1 MQNIPKKTS
10 HVYYNKAKFQ
20 FFVKALLFL
29 IITVQVLSKFIKP
42 CTKI

>member
-10 HVYYNKAKFQ
+10 HVYYNKANFQ
-20 FFVKALLFL
+20 LFIITLLFL

-42 CTKI
+42 YTKI